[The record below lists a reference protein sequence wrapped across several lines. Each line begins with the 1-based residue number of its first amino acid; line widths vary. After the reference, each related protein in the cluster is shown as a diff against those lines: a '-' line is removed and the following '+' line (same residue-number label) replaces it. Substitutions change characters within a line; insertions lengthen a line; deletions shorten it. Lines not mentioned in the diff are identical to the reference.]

1 MNASDF
7 ELGID
12 FLRARRNN
20 KWHMHPADVIPA
32 FVAEMD
38 FAVAPP
44 IKAAVERIVAQQDYG
59 YPKRN
64 GERAERDVADAFA
77 RHMKRRFDWETPA
90 DQAICVADLVQG
102 TFATVLAF
110 SDPGDGVILQVPN
123 YPPFRESIVSTE
135 RKLIPLWMRDTGVRF
150 DHDLA
155 ELKGVVD
162 ARTKIFLLCSP
173 QNPTGRVFSKD
184 ELEAIG
190 RFAIQHD
197 LIIVSDEIHADLV
210 YSPLKHIPIA
220 SLSPEI
226 AARTI
231 TLTSATKSFNIPGLR
246 CGVMHFGTP
255 ELMARFHKRIPHR
268 LMGQLNITGIDATIA
283 AWEDGKPWLDAVLAH
298 LERARDRVVDV
309 LAKEIPAIQVR
320 KPEATYLA
328 WLNCEKLDLKSSAYD
343 FFLEHA
349 KVGFSAGETFE
360 PAHTQ
365 FVRLNFATSTK
376 ILDMILER
384 MVAAVR
390 QNRR

>member
-1 MNASDF
+1 VNASDF

-20 KWHMHPADVIPA
+20 KWHLHPDDVIPA

-44 IKAAVERIVAQQDYG
+44 IRAAVEKIVAQQDYG

-64 GERAERDVADAFA
+64 GERAEGDVADAFA
-77 RHMKRRFDWETPA
+77 RHMRRRFDWDTSA

-123 YPPFRESIVSTE
+123 YPPFREAITATD
-135 RKLIPLWMRDTGVRF
+135 RKLIPLWMRDTGARF
-150 DHDLA
+150 THDLT
-155 ELKGVVD
+155 ELKGAVD
-162 ARTKIFLLCSP
+162 SRTKVFLLCSP
-173 QNPTGRVFSKD
+173 QNPTGRVFGRD

-190 RFAIQHD
+190 RFAIEHD

-210 YSPLKHIPIA
+210 YPPLQHIPIA
-220 SLSPEI
+220 ALSPAI
-226 AARTI
+226 AARTV

-255 ELMARFHKRIPHR
+255 ELMARFYKRMPHR

-283 AWEDGKPWLDAVLAH
+283 AWEEGQPWLDAVLAH
-298 LERARDRVVDV
+298 LATSRDRVIDV
-309 LAKEIPAIQVR
+309 LAKEIPAIRVI

-328 WLNCEKLDLKSSAYD
+328 WLNCEKLDLRSSAYD

-360 PAHTQ
+360 PDHTQ

-376 ILDMILER
+376 ILDAILER